1 MHTLPSRM
9 DGVIAHVCGSS
20 AFRLAA
26 SGKVQKSDDVLLMR
40 RLITTASLFG
50 YKLLLR
56 FGCVSGLPMGGAGYK
71 TSKRSVRQN
80 RKRLN
85 WLVSDHNIVQSGLAS
100 NWELNRMRD
109 RGAGVKSV
117 TQ

>member
-50 YKLLLR
+50 CKLLLR
-56 FGCVSGLPMGGAGYK
+56 FGCVSGPLPKLLLLHQPSQWEGLV
-71 TSKRSVRQN
+71 TR
-80 RKRLN
+80 
-85 WLVSDHNIVQSGLAS
+85 LVSEVCGKTAKD
-100 NWELNRMRD
+100 
-109 RGAGVKSV
+109 
-117 TQ
+117 